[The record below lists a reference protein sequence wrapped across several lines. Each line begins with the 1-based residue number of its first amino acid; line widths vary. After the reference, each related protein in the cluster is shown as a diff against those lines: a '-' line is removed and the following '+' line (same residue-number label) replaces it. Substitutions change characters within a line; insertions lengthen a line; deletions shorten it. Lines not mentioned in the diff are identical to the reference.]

1 MGEEPDVVR
10 GRGGGTLRWS
20 SSSALGQPPSEVPMS
35 RLDVNAVRC
44 EALFASHLQR
54 SDQPT
59 PADVRLAIIRTV
71 RDLGN
76 SGCAARVAQEF
87 GDHPE
92 VAAQRM
98 QWARRLVDLAVSD
111 SAVAAAIHTL
121 RYGHSLAAA
130 SAA

>member
-1 MGEEPDVVR
+1 
-10 GRGGGTLRWS
+10 
-20 SSSALGQPPSEVPMS
+20 MS

>member
-1 MGEEPDVVR
+1 
-10 GRGGGTLRWS
+10 
-20 SSSALGQPPSEVPMS
+20 MS
-35 RLDVNAVRC
+35 RLDINAVRC
-44 EALFASHLQR
+44 EALFASVLQR

-59 PADVRLAIIRTV
+59 PADVRLAIMRTV

-92 VAAQRM
+92 VAVERM
-98 QWARRLVDLAVSD
+98 RWARQLVELTVTE

-121 RYGHSLAAA
+121 RYGPRPAAAPVSLAAVG
-130 SAA
+130 